1 MIKQIIKR
9 DGSLQDFDFKKIVDV
24 VDRVH
29 KEFPMD
35 ITFLNK
41 KHNVVDYIKNKLND
55 KIKTVE
61 QIQDLVF
68 EAFCINGLIYPA
80 KAFQEY
86 RTRRM
91 VLREQELEKTYADM
105 DRILKSG
112 SDENSN
118 KNSTLLNVK
127 RDLLAGEFYRN
138 KLLQILPKNVAEAHS
153 KKIIHY
159 HDADFDPRST
169 NCSIIN
175 VKDMLEN
182 GTKISNAYIGTPNSV
197 EVAAN
202 IIMQIIFSVSNSQF
216 GGVSVSDFNELLGE
230 YAKKNFRKNFIDA
243 IEFYNILEK
252 DYETTEEAVV
262 EFEKVCGKI
271 SSDNE
276 KLEKGNPDVFAW
288 VKKKTDK
295 DIYDACQLFEYQ
307 TNSLQN
313 ASQTPFSTITMTIP
327 TSWESERVFY
337 NYLQVR
343 QKGLTN
349 NKDKK
354 TIAIFPKI
362 SMFVVDGQN
371 LKEGDKYYWML
382 KEASK
387 CIANTYYPDLL
398 MISKEDF
405 NNGKMYARMGCRS
418 RVNHD
423 YKENG
428 VYKKYGR
435 FNYGVVT
442 LNLVH
447 LCLETL
453 KEKGNINMFIDKIN
467 KYSNTIMKDTFQF
480 KYDNVKT
487 LKAKEA
493 PILFVDGAISRL
505 NPDDTI
511 EQLLRSD
518 NCSLSFGYLGIDDC
532 VRLLTDNK
540 ENIST
545 DKGYELGMKIMNCL
559 VENVDKLKKEMNLP
573 ISLYSTPS
581 EASIGTFFEK
591 DKEQFGDIMPEWLL
605 KREYYTNSFHFS
617 SELPIDP
624 FDKIQIE
631 SKFTQ
636 LANGGNISYV
646 ENGGKVYNTKA
657 IIELIQH
664 AYKCGTQY
672 FAINTISDVCFKC
685 GYTGEMNYD
694 VNKHQYTCPNCGNT
708 DGTQMKV
715 QRRSCGYISN
725 YNVTKAVKGRM
736 KEITNRF
743 VHTNL
748 MKKESE

>member
-1 MIKQIIKR
+1 MITKIIKR
-9 DGSLQDFDFKKIVDV
+9 DGRLEDFDLKKIIDV
-24 VDRVH
+24 VDKVQ

-35 ITFLNK
+35 FYFLDK
-41 KHNVVDYIKNKLND
+41 KHDVISYIKNNLSD
-55 KIKTVE
+55 KIKSVE

-68 EAFCINGLIYPA
+68 EAFCMNGLVKPA
-80 KAFQEY
+80 QAFEDY
-86 RTRRM
+86 RTRRT

-138 KLLQILPKNVAEAHS
+138 RLLKVLPKDVAEAHS

-175 VKDMLEN
+175 VQDMLTN

-230 YAKKNFRKNFIDA
+230 YAKKNFRKHYIDIINTINVMSVDNKNLNKSIKE
-243 IEFYNILEK
+243 IESLY
-252 DYETTEEAVV
+252 
-262 EFEKVCGKI
+262 GKI
-271 SSDNE
+271 DSGNK
-276 KLEKGNPDVFAW
+276 KLEDAFPKLFNLTKD
-288 VKKKTDK
+288 KTDK

-313 ASQTPFSTITMTIP
+313 ASQTPFSTITFTIP

-349 NKDKK
+349 NKDKR
-354 TIAIFPKI
+354 TIAIFPKL
-362 SMFVVDGQN
+362 SMFVVDGYN
-371 LKEGDKYYWML
+371 LKNGDKYYWML

-387 CIANTYYPDLL
+387 CIANTYYPDCL
-398 MISKEDF
+398 MYSKDDYR
-405 NNGKMYARMGCRS
+405 NGTMYARMGCRS
-418 RVNHD
+418 RVNHEFRTQD
-423 YKENG
+423 NQ
-428 VYKKYGR
+428 VKKYGR

-442 LNLVH
+442 LNLPH

-453 KEKGNINMFIDKIN
+453 KENGNINLLKEKIN
-467 KYSNTIMKDTFQF
+467 KYSDTIMRRTFQF

-493 PILFVDGAISRL
+493 PILFVDGAIARL
-505 NPDDTI
+505 NPEDTI

-518 NCSLSFGYLGIDDC
+518 NCSLSFGYIGIDDC
-532 VRLLTDNK
+532 VRLLTNNQ

-545 DKGYELGMKIMNCL
+545 DKGYELGMEIMNCL
-559 VENVDKLKKEMNLP
+559 VYNVNKLKKDMNLP
-573 ISLYSTPS
+573 ISLYSTPKLC
-581 EASIGTFFEK
+581 G
-591 DKEQFGDIMPEWLL
+591 WL
-605 KREYYTNSFHFS
+605 
-617 SELPIDP
+617 
-624 FDKIQIE
+624 
-631 SKFTQ
+631 
-636 LANGGNISYV
+636 
-646 ENGGKVYNTKA
+646 
-657 IIELIQH
+657 
-664 AYKCGTQY
+664 
-672 FAINTISDVCFKC
+672 
-685 GYTGEMNYD
+685 
-694 VNKHQYTCPNCGNT
+694 
-708 DGTQMKV
+708 
-715 QRRSCGYISN
+715 
-725 YNVTKAVKGRM
+725 
-736 KEITNRF
+736 
-743 VHTNL
+743 
-748 MKKESE
+748 